1 MGGIQIILLR
11 LKLLCSGAI
20 VSMCTMFK
28 KRHSMCVNAALDT
41 QSGLTSRGHLETSEV
56 LMILFHFSIIVLIMI
71 YPMLLS
77 ISLYEH

>member
-1 MGGIQIILLR
+1 
-11 LKLLCSGAI
+11 
-20 VSMCTMFK
+20 
-28 KRHSMCVNAALDT
+28 MCVNAALDT

-77 ISLYEH
+77 ISSYG